1 MLLLAAGVI
10 KRQRVEQVGLGSDP
24 ATTIGI
30 GGSTV
35 IELSQEEVSV
45 VVGRVELEAQAVKG
59 LTEVI
64 ELDSGLTGIW
74 CCIIK
79 PNFEGEAPAN
89 VSSPILNPESV
100 ALPLFFCQ
108 AQVVK
113 TEALVVPAGQ
123 QLVDVTEGSTIGR
136 VMTGVVQNG

>member
-1 MLLLAAGVI
+1 MLS
-10 KRQRVEQVGLGSDP
+10 SDP
-24 ATTIGI
+24 ATAIGMRS
-30 GGSTV
+30 STV

-45 VVGRVELEAQAVKG
+45 VVCCVELKTQAVEG

-89 VSSPILNPESV
+89 VSSPILNPES
-100 ALPLFFCQ
+100 ATLPLFFCP

-113 TEALVVPAGQ
+113 TEALVVPVGQ

-136 VMTGVVQNG
+136 VKTGVVQNG

>member
-1 MLLLAAGVI
+1 MLS
-10 KRQRVEQVGLGSDP
+10 SDP
-24 ATTIGI
+24 ATAIGI
-30 GGSTV
+30 RSRTV
-35 IELSQEEVSV
+35 VKLNQEEVSIV
-45 VVGRVELEAQAVKG
+45 VCRVELEAQAVKG

-89 VSSPILNPESV
+89 VSSPILNPES
-100 ALPLFFCQ
+100 ATLPLFFCQ

-113 TEALVVPAGQ
+113 TEALVVPTGQ
-123 QLVDVTEGSTIGR
+123 QLVDVTECSTIGR
-136 VMTGVVQNG
+136 VKTGHEQTLTLCAERLKRQ